1 MFGTE
6 EGDCM
11 SMYSIPSQ
19 LANWDTEVLVME
31 ETTGG
36 DAEGGLD

>member
-1 MFGTE
+1 MLGME

-11 SMYSIPSQ
+11 SMYSLPSH
-19 LANWDTEVLVME
+19 LANWDIEVLVME
-31 ETTGG
+31 EMIGG